1 MMSFFASTAVSYG
14 LSARARWFAL
24 LLMTI
29 FCGLS
34 GVSASA
40 MAESATQTVSAT
52 NTSQVRQLT
61 TELAQLIAHYRQ
73 ADDSEQAN
81 LLNEIQSIT
90 EQRQALLLELVA
102 VAPAEVLHN
111 ALPAQ
116 ALLVNIYMTTI
127 PCQLMMRG

>member
-34 GVSASA
+34 GASASA

-111 ALPAQ
+111 ALPPQ
-116 ALLVNIYMTTI
+116 ALLGI
-127 PCQLMMRG
+127 PTEIQSRL

>member
-34 GVSASA
+34 GASASA

-90 EQRQALLLELVA
+90 EQRQALLLEFHLDGCLHLEPNFYIFHVSHSCEAHVA
-102 VAPAEVLHN
+102 FEPALHYW
-111 ALPAQ
+111 L
-116 ALLVNIYMTTI
+116 
-127 PCQLMMRG
+127 